1 MARMR
6 RILVSILLAAL
17 ATTAVGSYVQA
28 RRINADSD
36 PGWVSDTGPPEMV
49 VSTPLL
55 NVRRTPS
62 WLSAPVTE
70 ARLFERLS
78 GVAELP
84 SAPPQTCLAAYRNGE
99 PIMSEQAEVPLVPS
113 SLMKIVTAAVILE
126 TAGPAATFTTEA
138 FVRTADLSA
147 AAGGVLTGDVYLV
160 GRGDPVLSTLSY
172 IRRFP
177 EPMVHTDFTDL
188 AVQAAASLRDRGISV
203 VEGSVLADESRF
215 PEAERDYSGQRV
227 QPGDRPIWKQSY
239 VNSNQVG
246 PLSALLLN
254 DGYVS
259 FATSADYASRREN
272 VRAVDPAL
280 HAAQVLDGLIEARG
294 IRVAAQAS
302 KGTAPPLSEL
312 HSLGSVESPPMSEI
326 VARMLRYSDNTTA
339 EMLLKDIGR
348 RFSGSARAEAVTDVH
363 DVLERLL
370 DVPTEGIVIVDGS
383 GLSLHNLL
391 TCDLIARLLLRAGPD
406 SPLVSGLAV
415 VGESGT
421 LRDCEAEQPSDEA
434 VTDAPGLAGGAVGN
448 PVWAKSGTL
457 NDVSALAGVTVARN
471 GDVLT
476 FALISNREGLIFDL
490 GFCNDLQRGLIAA
503 AAGHPYGPSSAD
515 ALLHPQPARAPVVV
529 PDPESGNGQVDP
541 DPESGD
547 GQVVPD
553 PESGDGQ
560 VVPDPE
566 SGDGQ

>member
-36 PGWVSDTGPPEMV
+36 PGWVVDAGPPRMV
-49 VSTPLL
+49 VDTPLL
-55 NVRRTPS
+55 SVRRTPS
-62 WLSAPVTE
+62 WLSGPVTE
-70 ARLFERLS
+70 ARLSERLS
-78 GVAELP
+78 DVAALP
-84 SAPPQTCLAAYRNGE
+84 SAPPQTCLAVYRNGE
-99 PIMSEQAEVPLVPS
+99 PIMAEQADVPLVPS

-126 TAGPAATFTTEA
+126 TAGPEATFTTEA
-138 FVRTADLSA
+138 FVRSADLTSA
-147 AAGGVLTGDVYLV
+147 SGGVLTGDIFLV
-160 GRGDPVLSTLSY
+160 GRGDPVLSTVSY

-177 EPMVHTDFTDL
+177 EPLAHTDFTDL
-188 AVQAAASLRDRGISV
+188 AVQASASLRDRGITR

-215 PEAERDYSGQRV
+215 PEAERDYSGQVV
-227 QPGDRPIWKQSY
+227 QPGNQPIWKQSY

-259 FATSADYASRREN
+259 FPASADYASRRQN
-272 VRAVDPAL
+272 VRATDPPL
-280 HAAQVLDGLIEARG
+280 HAAQVLDGLIESRG
-294 IRVAAQAS
+294 ILVSAPAG
-302 KGTAPPLSEL
+302 KGTAPARSEL
-312 HSLGSVESPPMSEI
+312 FSLGSVESPPMAEI

-370 DVPTEGIVIVDGS
+370 GIPTDGIVIADGS
-383 GLSLHNLL
+383 GLSLHNRL
-391 TCDLIARLLLRAGPD
+391 TCDLITRLLLRAGPD
-406 SPLVSGLAV
+406 SPLVAGLAV

-421 LRDCEAEQPSDEA
+421 LRECEAEPQPSGETA
-434 VTDAPGLAGGAVGN
+434 TPATTDAGTVGGEAADG

-457 NDVSALAGVTVARN
+457 NDVSAIAGVTVARN

-490 GFCNDLQRGLIAA
+490 GFCNDLQRGLISA

-515 ALLHPQPARAPVVV
+515 ALLHPRPARAPA
-529 PDPESGNGQVDP
+529 VDP
-541 DPESGD
+541 DPSSGE
-547 GQVVPD
+547 GQ
-553 PESGDGQ
+553 
-560 VVPDPE
+560 
-566 SGDGQ
+566 

>member
-6 RILVSILLAAL
+6 RILVLILLAAL
-17 ATTAVGSYVQA
+17 ATAAVGSYVQA

-36 PGWVSDTGPPEMV
+36 PGWAVDAGPPQMV
-49 VSTPLL
+49 VATPLL
-55 NVRRTPS
+55 SVRRTPS

-70 ARLFERLS
+70 ARLFEQLS
-78 GVAELP
+78 RVAALP

-99 PIMSEQAEVPLVPS
+99 PIMSEQADAPLVPS
-113 SLMKIVTAAVILE
+113 SLMKIVTAAAILE
-126 TAGPAATFTTEA
+126 TAGPAATFTTEV
-138 FVRTADLSA
+138 FVRADDLRA
-147 AAGGVLTGDVYLV
+147 AADGVLTGDVYLV

-177 EPMVHTDFTDL
+177 EPIAYTDFTDL
-188 AVQAAASLRDRGISV
+188 AVQAATSLRDRGITA
-203 VEGSVLADESRF
+203 VEGSVVADESRF
-215 PEAERDYSGQRV
+215 PEAERDYSRQIV
-227 QPGDRPIWKQSY
+227 QPGNQPIWQQSY

-259 FATSADYASRREN
+259 FPVSADYASRRQN
-272 VRAVDPAL
+272 VRATDPAL

-294 IRVAAQAS
+294 VGVSAPAI
-302 KGTAPPLSEL
+302 KGTSPPLSEL
-312 HSLGSVESPPMSEI
+312 HSLGSVESPPMAEI
-326 VARMLRYSDNTTA
+326 VARMLSYSDNTTA

-348 RFSGSARAEAVTDVH
+348 RFSGSARADAVVDVH
-363 DVLERLL
+363 AVLEERLL
-370 DVPTEGIVIVDGS
+370 DVPTAGIVISDGS
-383 GLSLHNLL
+383 GLSLHNRL
-391 TCDLIARLLLRAGPD
+391 TCDLTARLLLQAGPD
-406 SPLVSGLAV
+406 SPLVRGLAV

-421 LRDCEAEQPSDEA
+421 LRDCDADPQSSAEA
-434 VTDAPGLAGGAVGN
+434 VAGTAEEAGTLAGGVATS

-490 GFCNDLQRGLIAA
+490 GFCNDLQRALIAA

-515 ALLHPQPARAPVVV
+515 AALHPRPAIAPVVATG
-529 PDPESGNGQVDP
+529 PDPD
-541 DPESGD
+541 D
-547 GQVVPD
+547 G
-553 PESGDGQ
+553 S
-560 VVPDPE
+560 
-566 SGDGQ
+566 

>member
-1 MARMR
+1 MAMMR
-6 RILVSILLAAL
+6 RVLVSILLAAL

-28 RRINADSD
+28 RRINSDSD
-36 PGWVSDTGPPEMV
+36 PGWAADTGPPEMV
-49 VSTPLL
+49 VTTPLL
-55 NVRRTPS
+55 SVRRTPS
-62 WLSAPVTE
+62 WLSGPVTE
-70 ARLFERLS
+70 ARLFERVS
-78 GVAELP
+78 DVAALP
-84 SAPPQTCLAAYRNGE
+84 SAPPQTCLAVYRNGE
-99 PIMSEQAEVPLVPS
+99 PVMSRQADVPLVPS

-138 FVRTADLSA
+138 FVRVEDLNA
-147 AAGGVLTGDVYLV
+147 ATDGVLTGDVYLV

-177 EPMVHTDFTDL
+177 EPPAYTDFTDL
-188 AVQAAASLRDRGISV
+188 AVQVTASLRDLGITA
-203 VEGSVLADESRF
+203 VEGGVLADESRF
-215 PEAERDYSGQRV
+215 PEAERDYSGQIV
-227 QPGDRPIWKQSY
+227 QPDNQPIWKQSY

-259 FATSADYASRREN
+259 FPASADYASRREN
-272 VRAVDPAL
+272 VRATDPAL
-280 HAAQVLDGLIEARG
+280 HAAQVLDGLIEARSIG
-294 IRVAAQAS
+294 VSAQAN
-302 KGTAPPLSEL
+302 KGTAPPRLEL
-312 HSLGSVESPPMSEI
+312 RSLGSVESPPMEEI
-326 VARMLRYSDNTTA
+326 VARMLRDSDNTTA

-370 DVPTEGIVIVDGS
+370 GISTEGIAIADGS
-383 GLSLHNLL
+383 GLSLHNRL
-391 TCDLIARLLLRAGPD
+391 TCDLIAALLLRAGPD
-406 SPLVSGLAV
+406 SPLVRGLAV

-421 LRDCEAEQPSDEA
+421 LRDCDAESQPL
-434 VTDAPGLAGGAVGN
+434 TDADSATTADSGALTDIVVDG

-490 GFCNDLQRGLIAA
+490 GFCNDLQRGLLAA

-515 ALLHPQPARAPVVV
+515 ALLHPQPARKPVVAT
-529 PDPESGNGQVDP
+529 DP
-541 DPESGD
+541 DTD
-547 GQVVPD
+547 GGP
-553 PESGDGQ
+553 
-560 VVPDPE
+560 
-566 SGDGQ
+566 